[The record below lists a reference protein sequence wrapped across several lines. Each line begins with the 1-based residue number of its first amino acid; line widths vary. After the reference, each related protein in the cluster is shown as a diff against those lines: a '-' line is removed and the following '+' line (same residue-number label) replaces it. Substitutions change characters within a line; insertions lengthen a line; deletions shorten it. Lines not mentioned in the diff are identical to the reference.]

1 MTTSITIGD
10 VYNELKKIEGTML
23 TKSDLDQV
31 FQTMAIL
38 ANDETMKQ
46 IVASEEEIAA
56 GRGRKIKSVHDLLR

>member
-1 MTTSITIGD
+1 MTTTITIGD
-10 VYNELKKIEGTML
+10 VYNELKKIEGMML
-23 TKSDLDQV
+23 TKTDLDQV

-56 GRGRKIKSVHDLLR
+56 GGGREIKCVHDLLR